1 MQHDAELQQSTLWI
15 PAIFS
20 GLHCQRVY
28 RCILE
33 TIVQRRFS
41 DINCDCSRSIVKQKT
56 FRWIQIYLHST
67 ERQAGQDVSINQM
80 SIEKI

>member
-1 MQHDAELQQSTLWI
+1 MVIVMGFVDTFELYLTLEI
-15 PAIFS
+15 
-20 GLHCQRVY
+20 
-28 RCILE
+28 
-33 TIVQRRFS
+33 IVQRRFS